1 MENDERDRDELDRTD
16 SPADDEA
23 RGLEDDDFEDADDSE
38 EEDLEDEEQYD
49 ADERLTGEV
58 GSEGGSPGETVVTR
72 RRGEQVRGSESSE
85 TWSPE
90 QDETS
95 TVERV
100 GDEGQPR
107 KRNP

>member
-1 MENDERDRDELDRTD
+1 MADQERDDLDRD
-16 SPADDEA
+16 APVVNEDP
-23 RGLEDDDFEDADDSE
+23 RGLEDDEFEEADK
-38 EEDLEDEEQYD
+38 EDLEDEEHDD

-72 RRGEQVRGSESSE
+72 RRVERVGGSEAGE

-90 QDETS
+90 QDDTKH
-95 TVERV
+95 VRRV
-100 GDEGQPR
+100 GEEGQPR

>member
-1 MENDERDRDELDRTD
+1 MANDEREPDELDRTKSQPD
-16 SPADDEA
+16 KGA
-23 RGLEDDDFEDADDSE
+23 RGLEDDDFDAEDEGD
-38 EEDLEDEEQYD
+38 EEDIEDEEQYD

-58 GSEGGSPGETVVTR
+58 GGEGGSPGETVVTR

-85 TWSPE
+85 TWKPGE
-90 QDETS
+90 DDTK

-100 GDEGQPR
+100 GEEGQPK

>member
-1 MENDERDRDELDRTD
+1 MADQERDDLDRD
-16 SPADDEA
+16 LPGADEEA
-23 RGLEDDDFEDADDSE
+23 RGLEDDDFDADDE
-38 EEDLEDEEQYD
+38 GDEDDLEDEEQFD

-72 RRGEQVRGSESSE
+72 KRGEQITGSEAGE

-90 QDETS
+90 QDDTR

-100 GDEGQPR
+100 GDEDQPR

>member
-1 MENDERDRDELDRTD
+1 MADQERDDLDRD
-16 SPADDEA
+16 LPGDEEGM
-23 RGLEDDDFEDADDSE
+23 RGFEDEDAENTD

-49 ADERLTGEV
+49 ADERPTGEV

-72 RRGEQVRGSESSE
+72 RRKEQVKGSEAGE
-85 TWSPE
+85 TWNPE
-90 QDETS
+90 QTETE
-95 TVERV
+95 TVDTV